1 MPNCQKKHT
10 THKLKKVPLVS
21 ESVAV
26 EVDSASFTW
35 SDPAAP
41 TLSQVRTRLFYDVG
55 GKQETVRLIYQKI
68 YLLTQHDR

>member
-1 MPNCQKKHT
+1 MI
-10 THKLKKVPLVS
+10 S

-55 GKQETVRLIYQKI
+55 GKQETVRLIY
-68 YLLTQHDR
+68 

>member
-1 MPNCQKKHT
+1 MSKEKNT
-10 THKLKKVPLVS
+10 TLKPKKVPLIS

-55 GKQETVRLIYQKI
+55 GKQETVRLIYQKN